1 MTYCI
6 VTGIEFASTREMEEA
21 YGIDSPE
28 MLRAESQAQY
38 EEDCIAQQDEI
49 EASGPKFRVA
59 FDDEIPW

>member
-1 MTYCI
+1 MYCI
-6 VTGIEFASTREMEEA
+6 VTGMEFATSSERDEA

-49 EASGPKFRVA
+49 EVAGPKFRVA
-59 FDDEIPW
+59 FDDEILF